1 MKIVFGFV
9 REQFSFQEER
19 EPMEF
24 TKQEKSFSIVDLQS
38 EDEAAIHQ
46 VAALLVEGFAKNW
59 PEAWPD
65 VESAIEEVRESFES
79 DRISRVALADDKSV
93 LGWIGGMSTYDG
105 HVWEL
110 HPLVV
115 RVSSQGRGIG
125 RALVEDFEK
134 RVKERGGLTI
144 LLGSDDEN
152 HQTTLS
158 EVNLF
163 SNVYQQVTSI
173 RNLKEHPYEFYQK
186 LGYVIVG
193 VIPDAN
199 GLGKPDILMAKSMV
213 R

>member
-59 PEAWPD
+59 PD

-115 RVSSQGRGIG
+115 HVSSQGRGIG

>member
-1 MKIVFGFV
+1 MVFTGL
-9 REQFSFQEER
+9 QER
-19 EPMEF
+19 W
-24 TKQEKSFSIVDLQS
+24 SIVDLQS
-38 EDEAAIHQ
+38 QGEATIRQ
-46 VAALLVEGFAKNW
+46 VAVLLVEGFAAHA

-65 VESAIEEVRESFES
+65 VESALTEVRASFGE
-79 DRISRVALADDKSV
+79 DRLSRVTLANNKQV
-93 LGWIGGMSTYDG
+93 LGWIGGISTYDG

-115 RVSSQGRGIG
+115 SPNSQGRGIG
-125 RALVEDFEK
+125 RALVEDLET
-134 RVKERGGLTI
+134 RVKERGGLTM
-144 LLGSDDEN
+144 LLGTDDDN

-158 EVNLF
+158 GVNLF
-163 SNVYQQVTSI
+163 SDVSTHLTQI
-173 RNLKEHPYEFYQK
+173 KNLKKHPYEFYQK

>member
-1 MKIVFGFV
+1 MKFIKPQ
-9 REQFSFQEER
+9 EQL
-19 EPMEF
+19 
-24 TKQEKSFSIVDLQS
+24 SIVDLQS
-38 EDEAAIHQ
+38 LDEATIRQ
-46 VAALLVEGFAKNW
+46 VATLLFEGFAASS

-65 VESAIEEVRESFES
+65 EEAALAEVRASFGE
-79 DRISRVALADDKSV
+79 DRLSRVALADNQQV
-93 LGWIGGMSTYDG
+93 LGWIGGISTYDG

-115 RVSSQGRGIG
+115 RPNAQGRGIG
-125 RALVEDFEK
+125 RALVEDLETC
-134 RVKERGGLTI
+134 VKERGGLTI
-144 LLGSDDEN
+144 LLGTDDEN

-163 SNVYQQVTSI
+163 PDVSTHLTQI
-173 RNLKEHPYEFYQK
+173 KNLKKHPYAFYQK
-186 LGYVIVG
+186 LGYVVVG